1 MRTARAMMD
10 IGYPH
15 RSWAGTIRMNSFP
28 TLDNSYGALL
38 LGTCISLI
46 LYGVSL
52 HQLYRYF
59 RLYSTDTP
67 SIRTLVIVLMIL
79 ETLLSAFLAH
89 TCYHT
94 LVTNYFKPLTLLE
107 SVWSLK
113 VAPMIVALITCE
125 AQVFFVRRASLLG
138 HYSRIASVFAIIALC
153 FHFGLAIAA
162 VALTFR
168 YQILADLPSS
178 ADWLYPAS
186 VFSATVA
193 DLLLASVIFSG
204 LQRSHA
210 NCGCV
215 QERDPICMVR
225 RRGAQGKC
233 DRDEWTETVVLYIVN
248 TGLLTGIF
256 NAIPFILA
264 VRFPRTLVWAAFNCV
279 SARLYANTL
288 LSVLNSRKFMVSREI
303 KVFGP
308 DPASRG
314 IFARADR
321 FAAVEQWG
329 APQLPDN
336 TPAIINITVSAETE
350 GDGARD
356 VMQKAT
362 FQ

>member
-1 MRTARAMMD
+1 M
-10 IGYPH
+10 
-15 RSWAGTIRMNSFP
+15 AGTLASSQMNSFP

-125 AQVFFVRRASLLG
+125 AQVRPLFPYSVCFCREYLKVVQSNFYSDMLRFINAQLG
-138 HYSRIASVFAIIALC
+138 LYSNHGS
-153 FHFGLAIAA
+153 GLAIAA

-193 DLLLASVIFSG
+193 DLLLASVIFAG

-210 NCGCV
+210 NC
-215 QERDPICMVR
+215 
-225 RRGAQGKC
+225 
-233 DRDEWTETVVLYIVN
+233 
-248 TGLLTGIF
+248 GIF

-308 DPASRG
+308 DPTSHG
-314 IFARADR
+314 IFARTDR

-336 TPAIINITVSAETE
+336 TPAIIHITVSAETE

-362 FQ
+362 IQ